1 MREAA
6 ERRQQLELEHEQ
18 ALAILNAKQQEI
30 DLLQKVSWAGAG
42 GLGGGWQCQGPR
54 AWVAGC
60 SPEPFLTR
68 SGMTS
73 SWCGKIPRVL

>member
-42 GLGGGWQCQGPR
+42 GLGGGRQC
-54 AWVAGC
+54 AGDL
-60 SPEPFLTR
+60 E
-68 SGMTS
+68 
-73 SWCGKIPRVL
+73 CGWLAALPSLFSHARE

>member
-42 GLGGGWQCQGPR
+42 GLGGGRQC
-54 AWVAGC
+54 AGDLRLL
-60 SPEPFLTR
+60 S
-68 SGMTS
+68 
-73 SWCGKIPRVL
+73 

>member
-42 GLGGGWQCQGPR
+42 GLGGGRQCTGDLERGWLAALPSLFSHAR
-54 AWVAGC
+54 
-60 SPEPFLTR
+60 E
-68 SGMTS
+68 
-73 SWCGKIPRVL
+73 

>member
-42 GLGGGWQCQGPR
+42 GLGGGWQCTGDLERGWLAALPSLFSHAR
-54 AWVAGC
+54 
-60 SPEPFLTR
+60 E
-68 SGMTS
+68 
-73 SWCGKIPRVL
+73 

>member
-30 DLLQKVSWAGAG
+30 DLLQKVSW
-42 GLGGGWQCQGPR
+42 GWGWGPGR
-54 AWVAGC
+54 RQAVCWGPGVWVAGC

-73 SWCGKIPRVL
+73 WCGKIPRVL

>member
-42 GLGGGWQCQGPR
+42 GLGGGRQCVRDLERG
-54 AWVAGC
+54 
-60 SPEPFLTR
+60 
-68 SGMTS
+68 
-73 SWCGKIPRVL
+73 